1 MTTYLGDF
9 AENATVRFVFNTFSS
24 DAPSASV
31 IITNLADADLKVHK
45 DGSINEIVT
54 DGATVVINFDG
65 ITGNH
70 MVTIDTSV
78 HADYSTGSDYHIRM
92 EGTTVDGATV
102 NAFIGH
108 FSIENRFNAAADDLA
123 NATDGLGA
131 IKTLLDAVAGYID
144 TEVAAIK
151 TVTDALPDSG
161 ALTTIAADAARLT
174 AARAAVL
181 TDWINGERLDLLL
194 DAIPTT
200 AMRGTDSGPTK
211 AQMDT
216 AHALLATPAQVNTEV
231 DNALDTAIPDSP
243 TANSINERIEAMD
256 DGIVSSTTKA
266 GTLSTTQCSSNLS
279 EATDDH
285 YIGRIIT
292 FTSGV
297 LSGQSSDITDYV
309 GTNGVLTF
317 TALTEAA
324 GSSDSFKLT

>member
-1 MTTYLGDF
+1 
-9 AENATVRFVFNTFSS
+9 
-24 DAPSASV
+24 
-31 IITNLADADLKVHK
+31 
-45 DGSINEIVT
+45 
-54 DGATVVINFDG
+54 
-65 ITGNH
+65 
-70 MVTIDTSV
+70 
-78 HADYSTGSDYHIRM
+78 
-92 EGTTVDGATV
+92 
-102 NAFIGH
+102 
-108 FSIENRFNAAADDLA
+108 
-123 NATDGLGA
+123 
-131 IKTLLDAVAGYID
+131 
-144 TEVAAIK
+144 
-151 TVTDALPDSG
+151 
-161 ALTTIAADAARLT
+161 
-174 AARAAVL
+174 
-181 TDWINGERLDLLL
+181 
-194 DAIPTT
+194 
-200 AMRGTDSGPTK
+200 MRGTDSGPTK